1 MFQICV
7 RTLETPAGMCS
18 ANFRLVGSQSE
29 STLVICLLMFRQT
42 GMGECPVNPE
52 CLGTCG
58 TC

>member
-1 MFQICV
+1 MFLIGV
-7 RTLETPAGMCS
+7 RTLETPAGICS
-18 ANFRLVGSQSE
+18 ANFRRVGSLSE
-29 STLVICLLMFRQT
+29 TLVIGLMMFRQT